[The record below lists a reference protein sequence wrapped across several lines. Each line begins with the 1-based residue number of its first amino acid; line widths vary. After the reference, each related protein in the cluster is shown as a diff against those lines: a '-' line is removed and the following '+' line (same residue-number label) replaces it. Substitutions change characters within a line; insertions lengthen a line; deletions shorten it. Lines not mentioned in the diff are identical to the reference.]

1 VEYANARTHSSS
13 AAAATARPG
22 SVKSAASVKGRVASA
37 PLPRRT
43 ARIPTADSAPLSRR
57 LPRLACPGQRP
68 HLSRSNNSEIGS
80 FTRNKL
86 LPPLAS
92 LSGFPP
98 PSLRLRALC
107 PRFPLPLPA
116 FSPPSPR
123 SFSPCFIMAMDQS
136 SIEKK
141 KWFGG
146 MQALRACVASTN
158 PVKVGAVQKALVAC
172 FPDRA
177 VEVEGRDVPSGVA
190 DQPMGDEETRRGAMN
205 RLPARESTLIVRGA
219 AALACPLAAFYR
231 SLKVASASSGNPRS
245 D

>member
-1 VEYANARTHSSS
+1 
-13 AAAATARPG
+13 
-22 SVKSAASVKGRVASA
+22 
-37 PLPRRT
+37 
-43 ARIPTADSAPLSRR
+43 
-57 LPRLACPGQRP
+57 
-68 HLSRSNNSEIGS
+68 
-80 FTRNKL
+80 
-86 LPPLAS
+86 
-92 LSGFPP
+92 
-98 PSLRLRALC
+98 
-107 PRFPLPLPA
+107 
-116 FSPPSPR
+116 
-123 SFSPCFIMAMDQS
+123 MAMDQS

-219 AALACPLAAFYR
+219 AALAFPLAAFYR